1 MTVEGAN
8 VASSFLAS
16 MFGASTANPVFI
28 CSLPNSDAK
37 DREPGERKVTT
48 RQADYVEAFLK
59 KWDRKDRALYFC
71 TATLQPG
78 ASKRSKETLAALNGL
93 HCDIDFKSVANAG
106 PAEIERRLRETMLL
120 PTFVVVSG
128 NGLHVYWCFRE
139 SLPATAGNIERVE
152 ALLHLLADHLAGDTA
167 CAEASRLM
175 RLPGSHNTK
184 EAAWTEVQL
193 LVDEPT
199 RRYEL
204 EDLAEWLETVSP
216 VLHRKPTDSGNG
228 HDIPDNPW
236 LAVAARFG
244 NRPPIDVESR
254 LAAMRYQGAGNAGIH
269 ATQVSV
275 TAALLNRGQV
285 IDDAVEIVLA
295 ATRAAASHFGER
307 WNWRREESAI
317 RQMCET
323 WLTKHPDVKAHA
335 DEAEKA
341 EPKQSALHWHGDID
355 LSEGRAW
362 LAQNLLPETGK
373 GLMSGQWG
381 VFKTFVALDLAAA
394 VMAGAAFI
402 DFPIVRR
409 GGVLFIAAEGG
420 AEIPLRL
427 QAVLEN
433 KYPQIERAAFAWTN
447 TSPQLLGRKAIS
459 ELARL
464 AQEAAARMQGEFGL
478 PLALIVI
485 DTIVA
490 AAGYSKIGEESD
502 AAVGQAIMNVL
513 EQLAQRSGALVLG
526 IDHFGK
532 SAETGTRGTSAK
544 EGAADVVLA
553 LLGAKSINGE
563 ITNTRLATRKRRS
576 GPSGEEFPFTVQS
589 VDLGIDQ
596 YGSQITSLV
605 INWGGGDNRQPDRRD
620 RWSKSL
626 RLLRQALMNV
636 LVDHGRE
643 QRPFADGPL
652 VRAVDL
658 EIVRQEFYRSYPAEG
673 DAAARQ
679 AIRQKAFRRAVIA
692 AQEQNLVGV
701 REVDGLTL
709 VWVINPQEGE
719 T

>member
-78 ASKRSKETLAALNGL
+78 ASKRSKETLAELNGL
-93 HCDIDFKSVANAG
+93 HCDFDFKSVANAG

-139 SLPATAGNIERVE
+139 SLPATADNIERVE

-236 LAVAARFG
+236 LAVAGRFG

-285 IDDAVEIVLA
+285 IDDVVEIVLA
-295 ATRAAASHFGER
+295 ATRAAAGQFGER

-341 EPKQSALHWHGDID
+341 EPKKSALHWHGDVD
-355 LSEGRAW
+355 LAEGRAW
-362 LAQNLLPETGK
+362 LVQNLLPEIGK

-394 VMAGAAFI
+394 VLAGATFI
-402 DFPIVRR
+402 EFPILRR
-409 GGVLFIAAEGG
+409 GGVLF
-420 AEIPLRL
+420 
-427 QAVLEN
+427 
-433 KYPQIERAAFAWTN
+433 
-447 TSPQLLGRKAIS
+447 
-459 ELARL
+459 
-464 AQEAAARMQGEFGL
+464 MQ
-478 PLALIVI
+478 
-485 DTIVA
+485 
-490 AAGYSKIGEESD
+490 
-502 AAVGQAIMNVL
+502 Q
-513 EQLAQRSGALVLG
+513 
-526 IDHFGK
+526 
-532 SAETGTRGTSAK
+532 
-544 EGAADVVLA
+544 
-553 LLGAKSINGE
+553 
-563 ITNTRLATRKRRS
+563 
-576 GPSGEEFPFTVQS
+576 
-589 VDLGIDQ
+589 
-596 YGSQITSLV
+596 
-605 INWGGGDNRQPDRRD
+605 
-620 RWSKSL
+620 
-626 RLLRQALMNV
+626 
-636 LVDHGRE
+636 
-643 QRPFADGPL
+643 
-652 VRAVDL
+652 
-658 EIVRQEFYRSYPAEG
+658 
-673 DAAARQ
+673 
-679 AIRQKAFRRAVIA
+679 
-692 AQEQNLVGV
+692 
-701 REVDGLTL
+701 
-709 VWVINPQEGE
+709 
-719 T
+719 